1 MSSERGERL
10 GRRKITDRSWGK
22 LASLLQIKSTRTSR
36 SYTLCTANPR
46 PQPLSLWE
54 VFVARNYF
62 WLGSS
67 ERGVI
72 ISTTVKRFFLSRRS
86 KRESFSAFDQMS
98 RVISLRA
105 VFKRLVHSIA
115 RNCTDGFSHHLCK
128 KKNKKCVYCVNVR
141 SEISFFLP
149 TINWTDERGKA
160 VGGFWIKHPPAELKP
175 SQRPPFSASHISDFH
190 NYWSRKYKT
199 ARRLLLLCKCKES

>member
-128 KKNKKCVYCVNVR
+128 KKKKKMC
-141 SEISFFLP
+141 I
-149 TINWTDERGKA
+149 
-160 VGGFWIKHPPAELKP
+160 
-175 SQRPPFSASHISDFH
+175 
-190 NYWSRKYKT
+190 
-199 ARRLLLLCKCKES
+199 LCKCQKWDFFFSANNQLDWWKRESSRWVLDQASACRTEALSTASVLCLPHFWLP

>member
-1 MSSERGERL
+1 MNKINTDQSELHALYSQSS
-10 GRRKITDRSWGK
+10 T
-22 LASLLQIKSTRTSR
+22 ST
-36 SYTLCTANPR
+36 
-46 PQPLSLWE
+46 
-54 VFVARNYF
+54 
-62 WLGSS
+62 
-67 ERGVI
+67 
-72 ISTTVKRFFLSRRS
+72 
-86 KRESFSAFDQMS
+86 SFS
-98 RVISLRA
+98 LRG
-105 VFKRLVHSIA
+105 FCSKKLLLTRLL
-115 RNCTDGFSHHLCK
+115 RERSHYFYDCK
-128 KKNKKCVYCVNVR
+128 KVFFCQEEVNASRFQRLTRWAEWFLWGQFSSVWFTPLPVTARMDSPIIFVKKKKKKCVYCVNVR